1 MTATVA
7 EPTGARAR
15 QTYYWRVRN
24 ARTPQSP
31 ASAGQAWHIQ
41 PGHPGGAYCDLG
53 HEPDPPVH
61 HTPTLLSRSWP
72 TGRRRDEQEFRGG
85 CLACEWEGPVHS
97 GDGFGDGDNE
107 AVEDAHDHCF
117 PGWRT
122 LPPITTVEDRWA
134 VPRSW
139 SRWAQLI
146 ARYPVGWENQGAP
159 VVAWRRYRRE
169 AHAPP
174 HAGRPRYELH
184 VTRPP
189 RDRGRR
195 PADQEALF

>member
-1 MTATVA
+1 MTTTVA
-7 EPTGARAR
+7 EPTRARAR

-24 ARTPQSP
+24 GRTHHPP
-31 ASAGQAWHIQ
+31 ESAGQAWHIQ

-53 HEPDPPVH
+53 QELDPPVH
-61 HTPTLLSRSWP
+61 HTPTLLSRSRP

-107 AVEDAHDHCF
+107 AVEDAHDHAF

-122 LPPITTVEDRWA
+122 LPSLIKVQDRWEL
-134 VPRSW
+134 PRDQR
-139 SRWAQLI
+139 RWAQLI
-146 ARYPVGWENQGAP
+146 SLYPAGWMDQGAP
-159 VVAWRRYRRE
+159 LLAWSRYRGE

-174 HAGRPRYELH
+174 HRGRPRYELRID
-184 VTRPP
+184 RPP
-189 RDRGRR
+189 RNRTKRGT
-195 PADQEALF
+195 AQGALF